1 MSYLKDLLIQTFF
14 HFGLHPD
21 TAAQIAVVLLLIGTG
36 LLSALAGF
44 LGNRFITPV
53 ITRLVEKTH
62 TAVDDYFLNK
72 PVLKSLWHV
81 LPGFIFYL
89 LFPYCLSTQHDTATY
104 RFVEAGARIYITVA
118 FIMFIKSFLTNLSN
132 YTTEQERFRNHHLVG
147 IIQFVK
153 LIVYSLG
160 GIVIIAILFGKDPL
174 NLIAG
179 LGAAATILMLVFR
192 DSILGLV
199 AGIQLSTNKM
209 LKPGDWITMKR
220 LDINGIVE
228 EVTLTTVKVRNF
240 DNTISTVPPYTLV
253 SDSFQNWE
261 GMKAKG
267 ARRVKRSL
275 FIDIHTI
282 HFCEKDEREQLFR
295 KKLITGEE
303 FEKEEMTT
311 NLTLFRHYAE
321 RYLGS
326 HPDVLSGED
335 SIWLM
340 ARQLDP
346 TPNGLPVELWFYF
359 SETQFVRYEQLA
371 AECMEHLIAMLP
383 TFSLR
388 HFQFPTD
395 TAFACPQA
403 YPRTSK

>member
-1 MSYLKDLLIQTFF
+1 MGYIKSSLLAFFTDLGFSLS
-14 HFGLHPD
+14 
-21 TAAQIAVVLLLIGTG
+21 TATGCAVALMLAGVALVA
-36 LLSALAGF
+36 ALAG
-44 LGNRFITPV
+44 LAGNRFITPV
-53 ITRLVEKTH
+53 IIRLVEKTH
-62 TAVDDYFLNK
+62 TAVDDYFLNR
-72 PVLKSLWHV
+72 PVLKSLWHI

-89 LFPYCLSTQHDTATY
+89 LFPYCLSPDREAATY
-104 RFVEAGARIYITVA
+104 RFMEGGARIYITIA
-118 FIMFIKSFLTNLSN
+118 FILFFKSFLTNVST

-147 IIQFVK
+147 IVQFLK

-160 GIVIIAILFGKDPL
+160 GIIVIAILFGKDPL

-199 AGIQLSTNKM
+199 AGIQLSVNKM
-209 LKPGDWITMKR
+209 LKPGDWVTLKK

-267 ARRVKRSL
+267 ARRVKRAL

-282 HFCEKDEREQLFR
+282 RFCSREEIHQLHAKQLVSDEDYESA
-295 KKLITGEE
+295 TA
-303 FEKEEMTT
+303 TT

-321 RYLGS
+321 RYLTAQPDILKEEDGS
-326 HPDVLSGED
+326 
-335 SIWLM
+335 WLM
-340 ARQLDP
+340 ARQLEP
-346 TPNGLPVELWFYF
+346 TPHGLPVELWFYF

-371 AECMEHLIAMLP
+371 AECIEHLIAMLP
-383 TFSLR
+383 AFGLTHYQYPSDKGPCIP
-388 HFQFPTD
+388 QPT
-395 TAFACPQA
+395 T
-403 YPRTSK
+403 

>member
-1 MSYLKDLLIQTFF
+1 MDYLKDLLIQLFTDI
-14 HFGLHPD
+14 GLPQLGA
-21 TAAQIAVVLLLIGTG
+21 TRIAVVMMLIAIG
-36 LLSALAGF
+36 LLAGLIGF
-44 LGNRFITPV
+44 LGNRFITP
-53 ITRLVEKTH
+53 IIIRLVEKTH
-62 TAVDDYFLNK
+62 TAIDDYFLNK

-89 LFPYCLSTQHDTATY
+89 LFPYCLSPDREATAY

-118 FIMFIKSFLTNLSN
+118 FIMFIKSFLTNLST

-147 IIQFVK
+147 IIQFLK
-153 LIVYSLG
+153 LLVYSLG

-179 LGAAATILMLVFR
+179 LGAAATILMLVFK

-199 AGIQLSTNKM
+199 AGIQLSANKM
-209 LKPGDWITMKR
+209 LKPGDWVTMKR

-228 EVTLTTVKVRNF
+228 EVSLTTVKVRNF

-267 ARRVKRSL
+267 ARRVKRAL
-275 FIDIHTI
+275 YIDIHTI
-282 HFCEKDEREQLFR
+282 HFCAQEELDGLYR
-295 KKLITGEE
+295 KKLITKSEYE
-303 FEKEEMTT
+303 NETATT

-321 RYLGS
+321 RFLAQQ
-326 HPDVLSGED
+326 PDVLGEQD
-335 SIWLM
+335 NTWLM
-340 ARQLDP
+340 ARQLEP

-371 AECMEHLIAMLP
+371 AECMEHLIAMLAV
-383 TFSLR
+383 FHLK
-388 HFQFPTD
+388 HYQYPTD
-395 TAFACPQA
+395 TGRYFPQT
-403 YPRTSK
+403 PTIS

>member
-1 MSYLKDLLIQTFF
+1 MSYLKDSLLAFF
-14 HFGLHPD
+14 TDLSLSQS
-21 TAAQIAVVLLLIGTG
+21 AAAGCAVALMLAGVALVA
-36 LLSALAGF
+36 ALAG
-44 LGNRFITPV
+44 LAGNRFITPV
-53 ITRLVEKTH
+53 IIRLVEKTH
-62 TAVDDYFLNK
+62 TAVDDYFLNR
-72 PVLKSLWHV
+72 PVLKSLWHIV
-81 LPGFIFYL
+81 PGFIFYL
-89 LFPYCLSTQHDTATY
+89 LFPYCLSPDPEASVY
-104 RFVEAGARIYITVA
+104 RFVEGAARIYITVA
-118 FIMFIKSFLTNLSN
+118 FILFFKSFLTNVST
-132 YTTEQERFRNHHLVG
+132 YTSEQERFRNHHLVG
-147 IIQFVK
+147 IVQFLK

-199 AGIQLSTNKM
+199 AGIQLSVNKM
-209 LKPGDWITMKR
+209 LKPGDWVTLKK

-267 ARRVKRSL
+267 ARRVKRAL
-275 FIDIHTI
+275 LIDIHAI
-282 HFCEKDEREQLFR
+282 RFCSPEERKQLHAKQLVSDEDFKNQ
-295 KKLITGEE
+295 KAI
-303 FEKEEMTT
+303 T

-321 RYLGS
+321 RYLTAQ
-326 HPDVLSGED
+326 PDILNEKDGA
-335 SIWLM
+335 WLM

-346 TPNGLPVELWFYF
+346 TPHGLPVELWFYF

-383 TFSLR
+383 AFGLK
-388 HFQFPTD
+388 HFQYPTD
-395 TAFACPQA
+395 QVTFLPAS
-403 YPRTSK
+403 TTLS